1 MGILQRFTEIMSAN
15 INALLDRAEDPS
27 KMIDE
32 YIRDLNENLAK
43 VKQETAAI
51 MAEEARTKRAV
62 DECSA
67 EIAKMQT
74 YAEKAI
80 MAGNDEDARQFL
92 SKKASLV
99 EKQAGL
105 MQAYTMA
112 SDNSAKMKQM
122 HDKLCRD
129 IADLNGRRESIKAK
143 VQVAK
148 TQERVNKLTA
158 SMSSVDKA
166 AERMSQIDR
175 MEAKANQMLDEANA
189 MAELNQRD
197 ISGEVSELMGKYK
210 DSPTM
215 AVEDELAAL
224 KARLG
229 K

>member
-67 EIAKMQT
+67 EIARMQT

-197 ISGEVSELMGKYK
+197 ISGEVGELMEKYK

>member
-197 ISGEVSELMGKYK
+197 ISGEVGELMEKYK